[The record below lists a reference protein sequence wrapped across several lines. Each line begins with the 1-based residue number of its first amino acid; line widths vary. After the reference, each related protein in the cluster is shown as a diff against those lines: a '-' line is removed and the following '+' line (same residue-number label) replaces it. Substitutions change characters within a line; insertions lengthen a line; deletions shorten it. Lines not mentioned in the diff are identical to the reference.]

1 MPDPLTPDE
10 RERLT
15 NAGYS
20 ATAIELYGNQV
31 NVGVLENADVALAY
45 TGPCGDA
52 IKLYLKIRDETIIE
66 DARFQYLGCP
76 ASAACG
82 SVVTQMIIGKTV
94 QEATRI
100 VEDDV
105 LQALDDVPAHECHC
119 AELALTTLQK
129 TITKYTGRKNQP

>member
-1 MPDPLTPDE
+1 LTPDE
-10 RERLT
+10 WERLT

-31 NVGVLENADVALAY
+31 NVGILENADVALAY
-45 TGPCGDA
+45 TGPCGDS

-76 ASAACG
+76 ASVACG
-82 SVVTQMIIGKTV
+82 SVVTQMIIGMTI
-94 QEATRI
+94 QEATRLA
-100 VEDDV
+100 EDDV
-105 LQALDDVPAHECHC
+105 LQALGSVPAHECHC

-129 TITKYTGRKNQP
+129 TIAKYAGHRCPP